1 MKLSIALMLLT
12 AITSSSP
19 SAAVG
24 QGDDVMPG
32 SPTTLQI
39 LLRDRAALQTHRLMA
54 LHSGLSPSRD
64 SISAGI
70 IVDQRADL
78 IAILEAN
85 PEDSD
90 AYRSILSML
99 ISESEED
106 LRRARKRAQSQ
117 HSHNE
122 FRLEKYKPLHPVLE
136 AEAELNP
143 EIMKYL
149 QMNSY
154 LKLRAALFDA
164 AKGQRDDPKLIE
176 EIGQYKSE
184 QRILAMVLFEYSG
197 WSWAIGRP
205 TRTAH
210 ILREMEL
217 TSSEVN
223 MASAT
228 EQLAHALQEHRKRC
242 KAILD
247 RQEAALRIGVG
258 KMLDLLMAKL
268 AARMSEFERCPSW
281 VMSNSPQLIEEHRNL
296 LRELVLQI
304 IKAEAQESSSM
315 SRVRSDSESDLVI
328 GTILLLEPLPIDQS
342 EIAFWTT
349 IRDQLKLRETWKN
362 QAFSAGISSRANV
375 ISATRDRLTADILLE
390 RARIAPAK
398 EN

>member
-1 MKLSIALMLLT
+1 MQLSIALMLLT

-39 LLRDRAALQTHRLMA
+39 LLRDRAALQTHRLIA
-54 LHSGLSPSRD
+54 LHSGLSLSRN

-122 FRLEKYKPLHPVLE
+122 FPLEKYKPLHPVLE

-164 AKGQRDDPKLIE
+164 AKGRRDDPKLIE
-176 EIGQYKSE
+176 EIGRYKSE

-197 WSWAIGRP
+197 WRWAIGRP

-304 IKAEAQESSSM
+304 IKVAGNME
-315 SRVRSDSESDLVI
+315 
-328 GTILLLEPLPIDQS
+328 EP
-342 EIAFWTT
+342 
-349 IRDQLKLRETWKN
+349 
-362 QAFSAGISSRANV
+362 GV
-375 ISATRDRLTADILLE
+375 
-390 RARIAPAK
+390 
-398 EN
+398 